1 MINDECSN
9 RYQPYFRV
17 KGQAKLEWAGDGAA
31 YLSVRISLCR
41 RVDGMAASS
50 LGCHHDRPAGADHIP
65 GHRILLR
72 AIARVH
78 NEQVLREEVERV
90 SKKADS
96 AQRQK
101 EQAQNER
108 ETIEEKIRN
117 TRVALRSELL
127 EIDAEKQMVDTR
139 DPRNRPGL
147 STHARAVETAINI
160 LNS

>member
-1 MINDECSN
+1 MVLVTLVFVFL
-9 RYQPYFRV
+9 Y
-17 KGQAKLEWAGDGAA
+17 AA
-31 YLSVRISLCR
+31 ALTGWLRPLSDVT
-41 RVDGMAASS
+41 M
-50 LGCHHDRPAGADHIP
+50 
-65 GHRILLR
+65 
-72 AIARVH
+72 IARLEPIIFLVIGYYFGRLPGYH